1 MAHFEEIILNFFL
14 SYSAEPIIIYIAI
27 AVLMTMGSFGL
38 PISEEIVIIS
48 AGLMAYIG
56 SHPELYPPIKESA
69 DFMTIHTTALV
80 CFLSVFL
87 SDFLVF
93 NVGRLLSHSMKN
105 KYIDRLVSP
114 KKMDRISK
122 WIHRYGYL
130 YPAVFRFLPGLRFP
144 GHLSSGFFKIP
155 FSQFILVDGLAALL
169 TVPTQVIFIGIFGH
183 AIIEHLKIFIS
194 ALAFLMIGFII
205 LFIFRKTKEI
215 KQLFAR

>member
-93 NVGRLLSHSMKN
+93 NCR
-105 KYIDRLVSP
+105 P
-114 KKMDRISK
+114 
-122 WIHRYGYL
+122 
-130 YPAVFRFLPGLRFP
+130 
-144 GHLSSGFFKIP
+144 
-155 FSQFILVDGLAALL
+155 
-169 TVPTQVIFIGIFGH
+169 PTESFH
-183 AIIEHLKIFIS
+183 EK
-194 ALAFLMIGFII
+194 
-205 LFIFRKTKEI
+205 
-215 KQLFAR
+215 

>member
-14 SYSAEPIIIYIAI
+14 SYSAEPVIVYTAI

-56 SHPELYPPIKESA
+56 SHPELYPPVKESS

-93 NVGRLLSHSMKN
+93 NLGRFLNNSMKN

-114 KKMDRISK
+114 KKMEKISK
-122 WIHRYGYL
+122 WVNRYGYL

-169 TVPTQVIFIGIFGH
+169 TVPTQVIIIGIFGRS
-183 AIIEHLKIFIS
+183 IIEHLKIFIF
-194 ALAFLMIGFII
+194 ALAFLMIAFII
-205 LFIFRKTKEI
+205 LFIFKKIKEI
-215 KQLFAR
+215 KQLFTR

>member
-14 SYSAEPIIIYIAI
+14 SYSAEPIIVYTAIAI
-27 AVLMTMGSFGL
+27 LMTMGSFGL
-38 PISEEIVIIS
+38 PISEEVVIIS

-56 SHPELYPPIKESA
+56 SHPELYPPVKESA

-93 NVGRLLSHSMKN
+93 NLGRLLSNSMKN
-105 KYIDRLVSP
+105 KYINQLVSP
-114 KKMDRISK
+114 KKMERISK
-122 WIHRYGYL
+122 WIHRHGYL

-144 GHLSSGFFKIP
+144 GHISSGFFKIP
-155 FSQFILVDGLAALL
+155 FSQFILVDGLAAAL

-183 AIIEHLKIFIS
+183 TIIEHLKIFIS
-194 ALAFLMIGFII
+194 ALAFLMIAFII
-205 LFIFRKTKEI
+205 LFILRKIKEI

>member
-1 MAHFEEIILNFFL
+1 MAHFEEILLNFFL
-14 SYSAEPIIIYIAI
+14 SYSAEPIIVYTAI

-56 SHPELYPPIKESA
+56 SHPELYPPVKESA

-93 NVGRLLSHSMKN
+93 NVGRLLGNSMKN
-105 KYIDRLVSP
+105 KYIDRLIP
-114 KKMDRISK
+114 PQKMEKISK
-122 WIHRYGYL
+122 WVHRYGYL

-169 TVPTQVIFIGIFGH
+169 TVPTQVIVIGIFGKS
-183 AIIEHLKIFIS
+183 IIEHLKIFIS
-194 ALAFLMIGFII
+194 ALAFLMAVFII
-205 LFIFRKTKEI
+205 LFILRKIKEI
-215 KQLFAR
+215 KQLFTR